1 MYMRALTLS
10 FLNLQID
17 DDYKGY
23 DLDSF
28 CIPKH
33 YEEDLESVM
42 IPYGVIQDRWGTF
55 NKKPSIA
62 SNVCL

>member
-42 IPYGVIQDRWGTF
+42 IPYGVIQDR
-55 NKKPSIA
+55 
-62 SNVCL
+62 